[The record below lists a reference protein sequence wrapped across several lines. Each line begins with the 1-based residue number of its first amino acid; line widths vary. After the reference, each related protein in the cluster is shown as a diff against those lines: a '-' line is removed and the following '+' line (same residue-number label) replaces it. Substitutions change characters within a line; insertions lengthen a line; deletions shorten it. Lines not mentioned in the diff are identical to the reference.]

1 MEILQGT
8 LDLLVLQI
16 LEAMGSMH
24 GWAIARRLE
33 QISEDQVSLNYGTI
47 YPALIRLEQKG
58 WIRSNWGTSEN
69 NRRAKFYA
77 LTKAGRRQLMAEK
90 KSWQEITAFVS
101 RVLEES

>member
-1 MEILQGT
+1 
-8 LDLLVLQI
+8 
-16 LEAMGSMH
+16 MH

-33 QISEDQVSLNYGTI
+33 QISEDRVSLNYGTI

>member
-33 QISEDQVSLNYGTI
+33 QISEDRVSLNYGTI

-101 RVLEES
+101 RVLEEP

>member
-1 MEILQGT
+1 M
-8 LDLLVLQI
+8 LQI

-33 QISEDQVSLNYGTI
+33 QISEDRVSLNYGTI